1 LPQHAPDQPYEFH
14 EGHGALLDADFNWE
28 TEHNIEPGQTR
39 TARQPRQRK
48 PQSVMLSEEWWNSAT
63 GTNRYSELN
72 GKAKYKAMLEDFTA
86 LMNQVGG
93 PE

>member
-1 LPQHAPDQPYEFH
+1 
-14 EGHGALLDADFNWE
+14 
-28 TEHNIEPGQTR
+28 
-39 TARQPRQRK
+39 
-48 PQSVMLSEEWWNSAT
+48 MLSEDWWNSAT